1 MKCTKVIVLTRE
13 KECDFVSE
21 LNNTPCFKE
30 RKKRRLCSGLS
41 AKWQKVVRPK
51 IISIILCGGYS
62 ITKQTNVAFKE
73 TLALK
78 VL

>member
-13 KECDFVSE
+13 KECDFISE

-51 IISIILCGGYS
+51 IISISLWGYS